1 VESIVKSYQDYQLI
15 EAEVQ
20 KYVDDY
26 GDKYKF
32 SELSNGFLFFILERI
47 FDLQEDEAYNAITDT
62 QFITRQKNYNNEQDH
77 PHDKG
82 IDAIIIDEENRV
94 VHLLNFKYY
103 KNGYEKVKDKSFES
117 GEIPKVKSIL
127 KDLFE
132 RHIPTNANP
141 PLKEKLEEIFLLQ
154 DKGIRFTFKIHFIAN
169 IYKGFT
175 LDEETEFKNHLDI
188 DYNGDVV
195 FDNISINHIVNKLI
209 MKPEKLNAKFKISG
223 RNFFEKSQY
232 GHRAL
237 IAEIYAKD
245 LLRIILND
253 EELRNNIEANDSDI
267 RDCLINENIFEDN
280 VRVYLK
286 QRSSINKNIKKTASD
301 EDESNKFFFYNNGI
315 TITCDTFDYQGKL
328 SPLINLFGLQV
339 VNGSQ
344 TLHSLKEAF
353 DELGDDS
360 ENFDDISL
368 LCRIYETKDTEF
380 KSKIAEYTNNQN
392 PVSNRDVRS
401 IDIIQ
406 IKLEK
411 ELLAKGYYYERKRN
425 QHQDVAKEERI
436 DAEKFGQ
443 AYLAFYLNM
452 PGEAKNKKSIIF
464 STKYDEIFNSQLS
477 ADIILECLVIYNYI
491 EEQKLLM
498 NHDKAFLNHST
509 YYIMYF
515 ISLIKKKELDKNL
528 EEWYMIA
535 IDYIE
540 KIREK
545 EKLKLSDEFSDAV
558 LFKGNTPK
566 TYMSEFNLND
576 E

>member
-1 VESIVKSYQDYQLI
+1 MENIVKSYQDYQLI

-26 GDKYKF
+26 GKKYKF
-32 SELSNGFLFFILERI
+32 TELSNGFLFFILERI
-47 FDLQEDEAYNAITDT
+47 FDLQEDEAYSSITDT
-62 QFITRQKNYNNEQDH
+62 QFITRQTNYINGQDH

-82 IDAIIIDEENRV
+82 IDAIVVDEENKV

-103 KNGYEKVKDKSFES
+103 KTGYDKVKNKFFES

-141 PLKEKLEEIFLLQ
+141 PLKEKLKEIFLLQ
-154 DKGIRFTFKIHFIAN
+154 DKGIRFKFKIHFIAN
-169 IYKGFT
+169 IYEGFS
-175 LDEETEFKNHLDI
+175 LDEEVEFKNHLDT
-188 DYNGDVV
+188 DYKGDVV
-195 FDNISINHIVNKLI
+195 SDNISINHMVNKLI
-209 MKPEKLNAKFKISG
+209 MKLEKLDAKFKISG

-245 LLRIILND
+245 LLRMILND
-253 EELRNNIEANDSDI
+253 KELRNNIEADDSDI

-353 DELGDDS
+353 DELNDDS

-406 IKLEK
+406 IKLER
-411 ELLAKGYYYERKRN
+411 ELLAKGFYYERKRN
-425 QHQDVAKEERI
+425 QHQEIAKKERI

-443 AYLAFYLNM
+443 AYLAFNLKM

-477 ADIILECLVIYNYI
+477 ADTILECLEIYNYT
-491 EEQKLLM
+491 EEQKL
-498 NHDKAFLNHST
+498 NIDKAFLNHST

-515 ISLIKKKELDKNL
+515 ISLIKKKKVNESLSDSYNG
-528 EEWYMIA
+528 A
-535 IDYIE
+535 IEYIE

-566 TYMSEFNLND
+566 TYLSEFNLND